1 MDLPEAPQDTELR
14 NIIDKLAQFVARN
27 GPDFEQMTKNK
38 QKDNPKFQFLFGGEY
53 YNYYQYKVAA
63 EQAIY
68 KHQQQTNGSDQNS
81 NWSTSPV
88 QMQVNQPEIDRIVKQ
103 QDVLRDQIKQSEQN
117 LTAQHTV
124 LVQQQQAQVEQVVAK
139 CEMADLQKL
148 ADICGISLTEVYS
161 ILQPIIDSCTKDSIS
176 NGKSWF
182 LQHASDKTKA
192 DCIVESLL
200 YKVLQ
205 SSNFPSKLHVIYLVN
220 DLLHHS
226 ARKNAN
232 DLKQALERVVVPMFC
247 NASIAATDDQR
258 LKLDK
263 LLKLWESKMN
273 YLDPK
278 TLEKMHKPLQSYQQY
293 QADQMA
299 KYSSD
304 ISSLAQQTKLT
315 FDSYQAQHQAFVCH
329 AMQQIMDL
337 QQQKQNLEQ
346 GSQPQ
351 PPVQPLQQ
359 SVTQPQTTANS
370 ALPLETIQ
378 ATLQQTI
385 QSLSQSAATT
395 TQTPTS
401 QQQQP
406 FSVQNDN
413 FMNVSLPPPVIN
425 SQPPPPSTPA
435 PSSQAQI
442 VPPSGGPQQPPPP
455 PIPPLFPAA
464 PVDVTQAPPII
475 PQPPPMPTA
484 TNGGLDGIPFTQ
496 PPPGY
501 FPPPGMFPDFSKPP
515 PGFPAKPEPILEEL
529 LPTAPY
535 YDLPAGLM
543 VPLVKV
549 CVNAMGIWVCNSLV
563 HDLRGDGK
571 YGVHFIGINV
581 LAL

>member
-1 MDLPEAPQDTELR
+1 MDLSEAPQDTELR

-38 QKDNPKFQFLFGGEY
+38 QKGNPKFQFLFGGEY
-53 YNYYQYKVAA
+53 YNYYQCKVAA

-81 NWSTSPV
+81 NWSASPV
-88 QMQVNQPEIDRIVKQ
+88 QMQANQPEIDRIVKQ
-103 QDVLRDQIKQSEQN
+103 QDVLREQIKQSEQN

-124 LVQQQQAQVEQVVAK
+124 LVQQQQAQVEQIVAK
-139 CEMADLQKL
+139 CETADLQKM
-148 ADICGISLTEVYS
+148 ADNCGIILTEVYS

-182 LQHASDKTKA
+182 LQHAADKTKA

-205 SSNFPSKLHVIYLVN
+205 SSSFPSKLHVIYLVN

-247 NASIAATDDQR
+247 NASIAATDEQR

-299 KYSSD
+299 KYSSE
-304 ISSLAQQTKLT
+304 IAPLTQQTKLT

-351 PPVQPLQQ
+351 PPAPQQ
-359 SVTQPQTTANS
+359 TAPQPQTTTNN

-395 TQTPTS
+395 TQTATS
-401 QQQQP
+401 QQQQS
-406 FSVQNDN
+406 FNVQNDTY
-413 FMNVSLPPPVIN
+413 MNVCVPPPGLN
-425 SQPPPPSTPA
+425 SQPPLPTTPA
-435 PSSQAQI
+435 PSTPVQTVST
-442 VPPSGGPQQPPPP
+442 SGQPQVP

-464 PVDVTQAPPII
+464 PVDVTQAPPTI
-475 PQPPPMPTA
+475 PQPPPLPNA
-484 TNGGLDGIPFTQ
+484 NGGLDAIPFTQ

-529 LPTAPY
+529 MPTAPY

-549 CVNAMGIWVCNSLV
+549 RVRWVWDC
-563 HDLRGDGK
+563 G
-571 YGVHFIGINV
+571 
-581 LAL
+581 